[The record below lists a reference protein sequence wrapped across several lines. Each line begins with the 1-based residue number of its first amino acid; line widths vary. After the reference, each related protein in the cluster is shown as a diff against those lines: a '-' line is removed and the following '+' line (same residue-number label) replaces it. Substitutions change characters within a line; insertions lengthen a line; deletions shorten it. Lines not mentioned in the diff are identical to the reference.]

1 MQITIDKIASIQTIH
16 YFIEKDITFLEKG
29 APRVS
34 KGILKAILDLGYL
47 D

>member
-29 APRVS
+29 APRVF
-34 KGILKAILDLGYL
+34 KIILVCDLEYL